1 MCELKKVGIS
11 EQRTN
16 YLLVKKERKP
26 TNMLVMMIVH
36 DLSIPR
42 SILDGNC

>member
-26 TNMLVMMIVH
+26 TNLRPGV
-36 DLSIPR
+36 DDES
-42 SILDGNC
+42 